1 MTADFMGAVPF
12 INPKTVLYVGS
23 VVGGA
28 LTSSPTIWTDG
39 EGEIDGELD
48 GEGEAEGEV
57 EGDADGE
64 AEGEGEVFGD
74 GEGDG
79 EPQFP

>member
-1 MTADFMGAVPF
+1 MTADLIGVVPF

-39 EGEIDGELD
+39 EGEIDGEGD
-48 GEGEAEGEV
+48 GEGEAEGDPD
-57 EGDADGE
+57 GDADGE
-64 AEGEGEVFGD
+64 GDVAGD